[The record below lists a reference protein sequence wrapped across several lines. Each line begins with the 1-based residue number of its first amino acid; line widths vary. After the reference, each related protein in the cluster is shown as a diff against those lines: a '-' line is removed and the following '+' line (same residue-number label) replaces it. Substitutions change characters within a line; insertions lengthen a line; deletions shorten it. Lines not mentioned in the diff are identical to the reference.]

1 VRVLEVFASLQGE
14 GVNLGKPAVFIR
26 LAGCPLRCV
35 YCDTKYSWDFGGGV
49 EMSVDEV
56 VAKAAALG
64 VRGHVGKMLRRDRTK
79 MGLSNLAFTN

>member
-35 YCDTKYSWDFGGGV
+35 YCDTKYAWDFGGGV

-56 VAKAAALG
+56 VAKAVAGGEGTRGGDRRGAAHMAG
-64 VRGHVGKMLRRDRTK
+64 PRP
-79 MGLSNLAFTN
+79 